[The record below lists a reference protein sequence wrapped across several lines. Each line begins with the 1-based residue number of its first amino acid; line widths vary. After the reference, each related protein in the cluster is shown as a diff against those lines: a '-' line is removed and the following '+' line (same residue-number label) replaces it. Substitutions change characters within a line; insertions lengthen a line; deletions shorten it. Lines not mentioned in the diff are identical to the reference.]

1 MTSVEYIDEDING
14 IYLRLREVPS
24 EDVTVSCDLAD
35 SNSMKMELRCYSA
48 TPFFIGRLVPDSY
61 YNISSEM
68 GNEVPENT
76 KIYYRGEE
84 KEEWFKRL
92 EIFDDLTEKYILK
105 KISNK
110 DRKRVWIQKIYETY
124 LDNRADELNSVLKN
138 VLEKVVNDYNNT
150 ILANNSRNVDEI
162 IKLDNKS
169 ANFKLRYDNYVP
181 ENTVSVAI
189 APYNSELTISG
200 ENLVI
205 HSKFNKD
212 IIERKIGKG
221 IYSVEISDEENR
233 KTLYNYIYLSFGD
246 EDSDE
251 KYKNNLTEKEEHKD
265 SILDSNYILGAYD
278 QFKDENEKRILMN
291 LDSRGYAGS
300 VYANLPKISLSDNKM
315 TVTYWDD
322 TLDSCHICF
331 SEEDCLYNKN
341 AEYRTIYC
349 NYSYRD
355 NIALLSMFENRNFE
369 EELDIQM
376 LNFNNERYY
385 YWVANGNNTRVSK
398 IGTIDFSMEDK
409 TDYNKIYAD
418 LVWKKITKTFSRI
431 MNTESKEYVFLRSV
445 LDTISN
451 TENLAYT
458 KMQNLIEQEVTLRCN
473 DSDMFYKI
481 IYAIESCFLLY
492 DDNYDYD
499 MMPIATYKPAYNNLV
514 WSLCND
520 DCYIVFKYLKIKEP
534 RDYYTSFV
542 CCLDPEIA
550 SFNIHPGNVE
560 ICQIYNRKNG
570 KLSDFVMFYYKGHE
584 NTPRMIT
591 NTVRVETINGL

>member
-1 MTSVEYIDEDING
+1 MISVEYFDEDING
-14 IYLRLREVPS
+14 IYVRLREIPS
-24 EDVTVSCDLAD
+24 EEITVKCGLRD
-35 SNSMKMELRCYSA
+35 SNSIKMEVKCHS
-48 TPFFIGRLVPDSY
+48 TVPFFIGRFVPDSY
-61 YNISSEM
+61 YIVSSENDN
-68 GNEVPENT
+68 GE
-76 KIYYRGEE
+76 KQSSSIFYRGEE

-105 KISNK
+105 KISDKN
-110 DRKRVWIQKIYETY
+110 RKRAWIQRIYEIY
-124 LDNRADELNSVLKN
+124 LDNRVDELNSVFKN
-138 VLEKVVNDYNNT
+138 VLEKIVNDYNNT
-150 ILANNSRNVDEI
+150 ILANNSRNIDEI

-181 ENTVSVAI
+181 ENTISIAI
-189 APYNSELTISG
+189 IPFDREAIISG

-205 HSKFNKD
+205 HSKFNKN

-221 IYSVEISDEENR
+221 IYSVEVSDEENGR
-233 KTLYNYIYLSFGD
+233 TLYNYIYLSFGD

-251 KYKNNLTEKEEHKD
+251 KYKNNLAEKEEHKS

-291 LDSRGYAGS
+291 LDSHGYAGS
-300 VYANLPKISLSDNKM
+300 VYANLPKISLSDDKM
-315 TVTYWDD
+315 AVTYWDD
-322 TLDSCHICF
+322 TLNSCHICF

-341 AEYRTIYC
+341 AEYRTVYC
-349 NYSYRD
+349 NYSYHD
-355 NIALLSMFENRNFE
+355 NVAQLSMFEDRNFE

-385 YWVANGNNTRVSK
+385 YWVADGNNTRISK

-445 LDTISN
+445 LDTISS
-451 TENLAYT
+451 TEDLAYT

-499 MMPIATYKPAYNNLV
+499 MMPMATYKPAYNRLV
-514 WSLCND
+514 WNLCNN
-520 DCYIVFKYLKIKEP
+520 DCYMVFKYLKIKEP
-534 RDYYTSFV
+534 RDYYTNFL
-542 CCLDPEIA
+542 CCFDPEIV
-550 SFNIHPGNVE
+550 SFSIHPGNVE
-560 ICQIYNRKNG
+560 VCQIYNRKNG

>member
-1 MTSVEYIDEDING
+1 MISVEYFDEDING
-14 IYLRLREVPS
+14 IYVRLREVPS
-24 EDVTVSCDLAD
+24 EEITVKCGLRD
-35 SNSMKMELRCYSA
+35 SNSIKMEVKCYSTA
-48 TPFFIGRLVPDSY
+48 PLFIGRFVPDSY
-61 YNISSEM
+61 YIVSSENDNGEKQSSSM
-68 GNEVPENT
+68 F
-76 KIYYRGEE
+76 YRGEE

-105 KISNK
+105 KISNEN
-110 DRKRVWIQKIYETY
+110 RKRTWIQRIYEIY
-124 LDNRADELNSVLKN
+124 LDNRVDELNSVFKN
-138 VLEKVVNDYNNT
+138 VLEKTVNDYNNT
-150 ILANNSRNVDEI
+150 ILANNSRNIDEI

-169 ANFKLRYDNYVP
+169 ANFKLCYDNYVP
-181 ENTVSVAI
+181 ENTISVAI
-189 APYNSELTISG
+189 TPFDSEPIISR
-200 ENLVI
+200 ENLVV
-205 HSKFNKD
+205 HSKFNKNV
-212 IIERKIGKG
+212 IERKIGKG
-221 IYSVEISDEENR
+221 IYSVEVSDEENGR
-233 KTLYNYIYLSFGD
+233 TLYNYIYLSFGD

-251 KYKNNLTEKEEHKD
+251 KYKNNLAEREEYKS

-278 QFKDENEKRILMN
+278 QFKDENKKRILMN
-291 LDSRGYAGS
+291 LDSYGYAGS
-300 VYANLPKISLSDNKM
+300 IYANLPKISLSDNKM

-322 TLDSCHICF
+322 TLNSCHICF

-349 NYSYRD
+349 NYSYHD
-355 NIALLSMFENRNFE
+355 NVVQLSMFEDRNFE

-385 YWVANGNNTRVSK
+385 YWVADGNNTRISK

-431 MNTESKEYVFLRSV
+431 MNIESKEYVFLRSV
-445 LDTISN
+445 LDTISS

-499 MMPIATYKPAYNNLV
+499 MMPMATYKPAYNRLV
-514 WSLCND
+514 WNLCND
-520 DCYIVFKYLKIKEP
+520 DCYMMFKYLKIKEP
-534 RDYYTSFV
+534 RDYYTNFL
-542 CCLDPEIA
+542 CCFDPEIT
-550 SFNIHPGNVE
+550 SFSIHPGNVE

>member
-1 MTSVEYIDEDING
+1 MISVEYFDEDING
-14 IYLRLREVPS
+14 IYVRLREVPS
-24 EDVTVSCDLAD
+24 EEITVKCGLRD
-35 SNSMKMELRCYSA
+35 SNSIKMEAKCHSTALL
-48 TPFFIGRLVPDSY
+48 FIGRFVPDSCY
-61 YNISSEM
+61 IVSSENDDGEKQSSSM
-68 GNEVPENT
+68 F
-76 KIYYRGEE
+76 YRGEE

-105 KISNK
+105 KISNEN
-110 DRKRVWIQKIYETY
+110 RKRVWIQRIYEIY
-124 LDNRADELNSVLKN
+124 LDNRIDELNSVFKN
-138 VLEKVVNDYNNT
+138 VLEKTVNDYNNT
-150 ILANNSRNVDEI
+150 ILANNSRNIDEI

-181 ENTVSVAI
+181 ENTISVAI
-189 APYNSELTISG
+189 TPLDSEPIISG
-200 ENLVI
+200 TNLVI
-205 HSKFNKD
+205 YSKFNKNV
-212 IIERKIGKG
+212 IERKIGKG
-221 IYSVEISDEENR
+221 IYSVEVSDEENGR
-233 KTLYNYIYLSFGD
+233 TLYNYIYLSFGD

-251 KYKNNLTEKEEHKD
+251 KYKNNLAEKEEYKS

-291 LDSRGYAGS
+291 LDSHGYAGS
-300 VYANLPKISLSDNKM
+300 VYANLPKISLSDDKM
-315 TVTYWDD
+315 TVTHWDD
-322 TLDSCHICF
+322 TLNSCHICF

-349 NYSYRD
+349 NYSYHD
-355 NIALLSMFENRNFE
+355 NVAQLSIFEDRNFE

-376 LNFNNERYY
+376 LNFNDERYY
-385 YWVANGNNTRVSK
+385 YWVADGNNTRISK

-445 LDTISN
+445 LDTISS

-481 IYAIESCFLLY
+481 VYAIESCFLLY

-499 MMPIATYKPAYNNLV
+499 MMPMATYKPAYNRLV
-514 WSLCND
+514 WNLCNN
-520 DCYIVFKYLKIKEP
+520 DCYMVFKYLKIKEP
-534 RDYYTSFV
+534 RDYYTSFL
-542 CCLDPEIA
+542 CCFDPEIA
-550 SFNIHPGNVE
+550 SFSIYPGNVE
-560 ICQIYNRKNG
+560 VCQIYNRKNG